1 MIDLSGMASRRHD
14 EEMLPLLVRHE
25 IQVLRRAGHS
35 QADVARRTAVSI
47 AAVRRVEREN
57 AVKHADDVAARRDR
71 SIGRPSKAAPF
82 ADSIR
87 KWLADEPALPTLELL
102 RRAREAGYEGH
113 KSAFYA
119 LAAGLRP
126 PRAAPIVRFEGVP
139 GEFSQ
144 HDFGEVDV
152 TFVDGRRKRIHF
164 FASRLKFSR
173 FAQVTLVPDQKTE
186 TLIRTLV
193 RHFVGFGGVPLLAV
207 FDRPRTIV
215 HKGGK
220 GRDVASY
227 NPTFAQA
234 VLDIGVGIEM
244 CAPRSGNQ
252 KGSVERIVGWVKG
265 SFFKVRR
272 FMDEQDLDAQLG
284 AWLVEINTRV
294 PSRATGI
301 IPETRRLEEL
311 ARLRPVKVVPERLA
325 LRIPIV
331 VGPTAEVIHDAVA
344 YSMPPSAA
352 NVSGTLFLYED
363 HVHIVAGRFEASHR
377 RRRRGDPPAPL
388 PEHRA
393 AKVAAVHGRRAKLY
407 EKRQQILNLG
417 PDALSFVTE
426 VVHRTPK
433 HHTEVIE
440 RLFALLQDYGD
451 DAVRDALRR
460 AVLARSFTA
469 RAVTRHLRA
478 SSAARRRRLEEP
490 ARRVAQPRGPRSGR
504 QLDLPLRPEPRG
516 GRS

>member
-1 MIDLSGMASRRHD
+1 MASRRHD

-252 KGSVERIVGWVKG
+252 KGSVEHLVKWVKG
-265 SFFKVRR
+265 AFFKHRK
-272 FMDEQDLDAQLG
+272 FQDDADLRAQLG
-284 AWLVEINTRV
+284 A
-294 PSRATGI
+294 
-301 IPETRRLEEL
+301 
-311 ARLRPVKVVPERLA
+311 
-325 LRIPIV
+325 
-331 VGPTAEVIHDAVA
+331 
-344 YSMPPSAA
+344 
-352 NVSGTLFLYED
+352 
-363 HVHIVAGRFEASHR
+363 
-377 RRRRGDPPAPL
+377 
-388 PEHRA
+388 
-393 AKVAAVHGRRAKLY
+393 
-407 EKRQQILNLG
+407 
-417 PDALSFVTE
+417 
-426 VVHRTPK
+426 
-433 HHTEVIE
+433 
-440 RLFALLQDYGD
+440 
-451 DAVRDALRR
+451 
-460 AVLARSFTA
+460 
-469 RAVTRHLRA
+469 
-478 SSAARRRRLEEP
+478 
-490 ARRVAQPRGPRSGR
+490 
-504 QLDLPLRPEPRG
+504 
-516 GRS
+516 